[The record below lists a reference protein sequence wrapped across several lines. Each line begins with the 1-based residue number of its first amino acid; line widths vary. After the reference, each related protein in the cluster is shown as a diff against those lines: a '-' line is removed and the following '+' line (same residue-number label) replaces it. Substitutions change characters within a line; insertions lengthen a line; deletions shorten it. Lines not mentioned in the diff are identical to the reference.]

1 MPDMFHTSKLVIY
14 ELVGSC
20 LVNLFIEVSL
30 RNMTTIR
37 WPVDKAWKA
46 T

>member
-1 MPDMFHTSKLVIY
+1 MPDIFHTFELVIY

-20 LVNLFIEVSL
+20 LVYLFIVVSL